1 MVKKENYMALNLSE
15 KDLSKII
22 LVGDRVLV
30 RPKNPNQQTT
40 SGLYLPPSA
49 VEKEN
54 VQSGYVIKTGPGF
67 PIPALTDDD
76 EPWKEVKEEVKYVPL
91 QAKEGDLAVYLNKTG
106 VEIEFKKEK
115 YLILPHSAILML
127 VREEGLFE

>member
-1 MVKKENYMALNLSE
+1 MALNLNE
-15 KDLSKII
+15 KDLEKII

-30 RPKNPNQQTT
+30 KPKNPNQKTS

-91 QAKEGDLAVYLNKTG
+91 QAHEGDLAVYLGKTG
-106 VEIEFKKEK
+106 IEIEFKNEK
-115 YLILPHSAILML
+115 YLILSHSSILML
-127 VREEGLFE
+127 VREDGLFE

>member
-1 MVKKENYMALNLSE
+1 MSLNLTE
-15 KDLSKII
+15 KDIEKLI

-30 RPKNPNQQTT
+30 KPKNPNQQTS

-76 EPWKEVKEEVKYVPL
+76 EPWKEVKEEVKYIPL
-91 QAKEGDLAVYLNKTG
+91 QAREGDLAVYMSKSG
-106 VEIEFKKEK
+106 IDIEFKKEK
-115 YLILPHSAILML
+115 YVILSHSAILML